1 MAFRGQHEHSLDA
14 KDRLT
19 IPARFRAA
27 LSEGVVLTA
36 GLDPCVEVYPAG
48 DYASH
53 EQEALAQL
61 NPLSRS
67 DRMMRRRLVA
77 RSHDDS
83 LDSAGRIHLPK
94 HLIDHAGLEG
104 PCAVVGIANQLEIWN
119 AERCASTTWRSTPA
133 LRRWQRRWPADRP
146 APEGVPADG
155 GHT

>member
-36 GLDPCVEVYPAG
+36 GLDPCVEVYAAA
-48 DYASH
+48 DYASR
-53 EQEALAQL
+53 EQESLAQL
-61 NPLSRS
+61 NPLSRK
-67 DRMMRRRLVA
+67 DRMMRRRLLA

-94 HLIDHAGLEG
+94 HLIEHAGLEG
-104 PCAVVGIANQLEIWN
+104 GCVVVGIANQLEIWN
-119 AERCASTTWRSTPA
+119 AERWREHNEEIDAGAEQMAEEVASRSTGA
-133 LRRWQRRWPADRP
+133 R
-146 APEGVPADG
+146 G
-155 GHT
+155 GAG

>member
-36 GLDPCVEVYPAG
+36 GLDPCVEVYSAA
-48 DYASH
+48 DYASR
-53 EQEALAQL
+53 ERESLSQL
-61 NPLSRS
+61 NPLSRR
-67 DRMMRRRLVA
+67 DRMMRRRLLA

-83 LDSAGRIHLPK
+83 LDSAGRIHLPR

-104 PCAVVGIANQLEIWN
+104 PCVVVGIANQLEIWN
-119 AERCASTTWRSTPA
+119 ADTWREHNEEIDAGAEEMAEEVANRSTGA
-133 LRRWQRRWPADRP
+133 AR
-146 APEGVPADG
+146 GSS
-155 GHT
+155 

>member
-36 GLDPCVEVYPAG
+36 GLDPCVEVYAAA
-48 DYASH
+48 DYASR
-53 EQEALAQL
+53 EQESLSQL
-61 NPLSRS
+61 NPLSRK
-67 DRMMRRRLVA
+67 DRMMRRRLLA

-104 PCAVVGIANQLEIWN
+104 PCVVVGIANQLEIWN
-119 AERCASTTWRSTPA
+119 AEKWSEHNDEIDAGAEEMAEEVASRSTGA
-133 LRRWQRRWPADRP
+133 R
-146 APEGVPADG
+146 G
-155 GHT
+155 GSG

>member
-36 GLDPCVEVYPAG
+36 GLDPCVEVYAAA
-48 DYASH
+48 DYASR
-53 EQEALAQL
+53 EQESLSQL
-61 NPLSRS
+61 NPLSRK
-67 DRMMRRRLVA
+67 DRMMRRRLLA

-104 PCAVVGIANQLEIWN
+104 PCVVVGIANQLEIWN
-119 AERCASTTWRSTPA
+119 AERWREHNEEIDAGAEQMAEEVASRSTGA
-133 LRRWQRRWPADRP
+133 R
-146 APEGVPADG
+146 G
-155 GHT
+155 GGG

>member
-119 AERCASTTWRSTPA
+119 AERWREHNEEIDAGAEQMAEEVASRSTGA
-133 LRRWQRRWPADRP
+133 RGGAD
-146 APEGVPADG
+146 
-155 GHT
+155 

>member
-36 GLDPCVEVYPAG
+36 GLDPCVEVYAAA
-48 DYASH
+48 DYASR
-53 EQEALAQL
+53 EQESLSQL
-61 NPLSRS
+61 NPLSRR
-67 DRMMRRRLVA
+67 DRMMRRRLLA

-104 PCAVVGIANQLEIWN
+104 PCVVVGIANQLEIWN
-119 AERCASTTWRSTPA
+119 ADTWREHNEEIDAGAEEMAEEVASRSTGA
-133 LRRWQRRWPADRP
+133 R
-146 APEGVPADG
+146 G
-155 GHT
+155 GSG

>member
-36 GLDPCVEVYPAG
+36 GLDPCVEVSPAA
-48 DYASH
+48 DYAVR
-53 EQEALAQL
+53 EQQTLEQL
-61 NPLSRS
+61 NPLSRA
-67 DRMMRRRLVA
+67 DRMMRRRLLA
-77 RSHDDS
+77 RSHDET

-104 PCAVVGIANQLEIWN
+104 PCVVVGVANQLEIWN
-119 AERCASTTWRSTPA
+119 AERWREHNEEIDAGAEQMAEEVASRSTGA
-133 LRRWQRRWPADRP
+133 R
-146 APEGVPADG
+146 G
-155 GHT
+155 GAG

>member
-1 MAFRGQHEHSLDA
+1 LAFRGQHEHSLDT

-48 DYASH
+48 DYSRH
-53 EQEALAQL
+53 EQDALAQL
-61 NPLSRS
+61 NPFSRA
-67 DRMMRRRLVA
+67 DRMMRRRILA

-94 HLIDHAGLEG
+94 HLIEHASLGG
-104 PCAVVGIANQLEIWN
+104 TCFVVGLVDHLELWSAEAWGEHNQEIDAG
-119 AERCASTTWRSTPA
+119 AEEMAEEVARRTTG
-133 LRRWQRRWPADRP
+133 DR
-146 APEGVPADG
+146 GGDG
-155 GHT
+155 

>member
-1 MAFRGQHEHSLDA
+1 LAFRGQHEHSLDA

-36 GLDPCVEVYPAG
+36 GLDPCVEVYAAA
-48 DYASH
+48 DYASR
-53 EQEALAQL
+53 EQESLSQL
-61 NPLSRS
+61 NPLSRK
-67 DRMMRRRLVA
+67 DRMMRRRLLA

-104 PCAVVGIANQLEIWN
+104 PCVVVGIANQLEIWN
-119 AERCASTTWRSTPA
+119 AEKWSEHNDEIDAGAEEMAEEVASRSTGA
-133 LRRWQRRWPADRP
+133 R
-146 APEGVPADG
+146 G
-155 GHT
+155 GSG

>member
-48 DYASH
+48 DYSRH
-53 EQEALAQL
+53 EQDALAQL
-61 NPLSRS
+61 NPFSRA
-67 DRMMRRRLVA
+67 DRMMRRRILA

-94 HLIDHAGLEG
+94 HLIEHAALGG
-104 PCAVVGIANQLEIWN
+104 TCFVVGLVDHLEIWSADAWREHN
-119 AERCASTTWRSTPA
+119 QEIDAGAEEMAEEVARRTTGGKR
-133 LRRWQRRWPADRP
+133 
-146 APEGVPADG
+146 GDG
-155 GHT
+155 

>member
-36 GLDPCVEVYPAG
+36 GLDPCVEVYAAA
-48 DYASH
+48 DYASR
-53 EQEALAQL
+53 EQESLSQL
-61 NPLSRS
+61 NPLSRK
-67 DRMMRRRLVA
+67 DRMMRRRLLA

-83 LDSAGRIHLPK
+83 LDSAGRIHLPR

-104 PCAVVGIANQLEIWN
+104 PCVVVGIANQLEIWN
-119 AERCASTTWRSTPA
+119 ADRWREHNQEIDAGAEEKAEEVASRST
-133 LRRWQRRWPADRP
+133 
-146 APEGVPADG
+146 G
-155 GHT
+155 GRGGSA